1 MEGFMVR
8 FGNSFVSRRKQLTF
22 GTTLV
27 LISLFGSSYA
37 QDSSISLTDDSYERS
52 SDQIVLEYEQLIS
65 LLGPEGRTKLL
76 IFGDGSL
83 ELNKLNAIGSSSNF
97 RSSVDPSV
105 VETLLEEVLS
115 ANVLAE
121 NSPEEVAPSVPD
133 LQAISDNTYT
143 TFVVRVNS
151 YQDSLGNDVQLIE
164 PIIITEENIAARF
177 LTQEQFNRVP
187 TPTLIRLRDIENK
200 ILNIVR
206 GLQ

>member
-1 MEGFMVR
+1 MVR